1 MLLCTFYGHIL
12 SDQSDHF
19 VLRYR
24 VLVFVQKVGLALFLE
39 LHLST
44 RSTV

>member
-1 MLLCTFYGHIL
+1 MLLCTFYGHFL

-24 VLVFVQKVGLALFLE
+24 VLVFVQKGLFLE
-39 LHLST
+39 LYCLKEALY
-44 RSTV
+44 RV